1 MTLRLLP
8 WAPEYGTAMQFD
20 ADEVANGGR
29 EAETN
34 PTVEGP
40 WQAVLPTGP
49 APEAVQIVD
58 GVRRA
63 EAHAMDEAEDGS
75 AVFGLFGSLAVG
87 GVRLEPGGKAS
98 LLEETLHVERRYLQ
112 TGGVPVAR
120 EVSSGA
126 ARLRFTAEVPPQAHT
141 SNDLVASLNRLMLDE
156 EARLAEALSRDES
169 ALTFVD
175 GPLRLRAPGQR
186 VVGYIK
192 RIHRWYLD
200 AEHQVLLP
208 QLRPGERTPLFRITE
223 DGHERTSWFLRLADL
238 RGHYHPLA
246 GLLRL
251 EVPGTLPLPA
261 AALLADQSARVLP
274 MLASSPV
281 RDPRSPQNLIP
292 VGALESALTHRL
304 GDRRWVGRLITA
316 TVGRE
321 NAEALA

>member
-20 ADEVANGGR
+20 ADEVTNGGR

-34 PTVEGP
+34 PTIEGP
-40 WQAVLPTGP
+40 WRAVLPTTD

-63 EAHAMDEAEDGS
+63 EAHAMDEAADGS

-87 GVRLEPGGKAS
+87 AVRLEPGGSAQ
-98 LLEETLHVERRYLQ
+98 LLEDAFHVERRYLQ
-112 TGGVPVAR
+112 TGGTPLVR

-126 ARLRFTAEVPPQAHT
+126 ASLRFAPMIPDQAHT

-156 EARLAEALSRDES
+156 EARLAESLSRDES
-169 ALTFVD
+169 TLTFVD

-238 RGHYHPLA
+238 RTHFHPLA
-246 GLLRL
+246 GLMRL
-251 EVPGTLPLPA
+251 EVPGTLPLPDA
-261 AALLADQSARVLP
+261 VRLADQSARVLP
-274 MLASSPV
+274 LLASSPV

-292 VGALESALTHRL
+292 VGALEHALTHRL
-304 GDRRWVGRLITA
+304 GDRRWVSRLITA
-316 TVGRE
+316 TIGRE
-321 NAEALA
+321 YAELAR